1 MAETPVRIYTISTC
15 MHCRALKK
23 LLDEHAISYEGT
35 DVDLMPKEER
45 EAFLAAIGPYN
56 EKKTFPVVIIGNKA
70 IVGFQEQVIRME
82 LGLE

>member
-1 MAETPVRIYTISTC
+1 MAKTGVRIFTISTC

-23 LLDEHAISYEGT
+23 MLDANAIPYEGI
-35 DVDLMPKEER
+35 DVDLMPKGER

-70 IVGFQEQVIRME
+70 IVGFQEHIIRSE

>member
-1 MAETPVRIYTISTC
+1 MADTEVRIFTISTC

-23 LLDEHAISYEGT
+23 MLDAHAIPYEGT
-35 DVDLMPKEER
+35 DVDLMPKDER

-56 EKKTFPVVIIGNKA
+56 EKKTFPVVIIGSKA
-70 IVGFQEQVIRME
+70 IVGFQEQIIRRE